1 MTSIAMGHQHFVA
14 KTFYIITRVWYFC
27 SCQQF
32 SWYKAINNCHFS
44 LVPTTTLRNEMKSVL
59 ILMVVYSINFIKLYS
74 CFIWMHNYFLYFNH
88 SVGVFQGLIFSS
100 ITSHT
105 SDPHCTAV
113 WPLTPSGHK
122 IFFLQQ
128 PLFASTQASPF
139 FQLPSA
145 EKKSYP
151 FHLFECCN
159 AQRVGI
165 KVINHV
171 TPCHPATPVCPPTPL
186 CLRSCQTKAEA
197 NLLKI

>member
-32 SWYKAINNCHFS
+32 SWYNAINNCHFS

-74 CFIWMHNYFLYFNH
+74 CFIWMYNYFLYFNH

-122 IFFLQQ
+122 IFFFATTPFRIYTGLSLFPTAKCRKKKLPLPPFRMLQRSACWHQ
-128 PLFASTQASPF
+128 SDQSRNPLPPCNPRMPTNPP
-139 FQLPSA
+139 LP
-145 EKKSYP
+145 
-151 FHLFECCN
+151 
-159 AQRVGI
+159 
-165 KVINHV
+165 
-171 TPCHPATPVCPPTPL
+171 T
-186 CLRSCQTKAEA
+186 
-197 NLLKI
+197 